1 MLGKKRRKTKKLRD
15 GKSSLGWVEGPREG
29 RRSGSMRG
37 VRLQKRVNYRES
49 KWWSEGDVSEIEV
62 ELLMITAPKD
72 EHES

>member
-1 MLGKKRRKTKKLRD
+1 MD

-29 RRSGSMRG
+29 RHSGSMGGGG

-49 KWWSEGDVSEIEV
+49 RWWSEGDVYEIEV

-72 EHES
+72 EQES